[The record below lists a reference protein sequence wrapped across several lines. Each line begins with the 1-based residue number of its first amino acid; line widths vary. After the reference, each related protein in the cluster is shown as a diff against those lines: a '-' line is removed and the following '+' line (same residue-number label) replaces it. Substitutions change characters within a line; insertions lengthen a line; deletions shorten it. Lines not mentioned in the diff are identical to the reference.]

1 MESFT
6 TPYYLHGEFGP
17 TFERYFSQVIAG
29 SIGPFIDLGNPK
41 DYLPPEG
48 AARSY
53 ADDRAEVAPETNPRG
68 ENWHPGGAPGRL
80 DGQVRK
86 VGSLCSKKV
95 SSNSSKDA
103 SDRTRCH
110 H

>member
-1 MESFT
+1 M
-6 TPYYLHGEFGP
+6 
-17 TFERYFSQVIAG
+17 IAG

-53 ADDRAEVAPETNPRG
+53 TDDRAEVAPETNARG

-80 DGQVRK
+80 GGQVRK
-86 VGSLCSKKV
+86 VGSLLEKGVK
-95 SSNSSKDA
+95 
-103 SDRTRCH
+103 
-110 H
+110 